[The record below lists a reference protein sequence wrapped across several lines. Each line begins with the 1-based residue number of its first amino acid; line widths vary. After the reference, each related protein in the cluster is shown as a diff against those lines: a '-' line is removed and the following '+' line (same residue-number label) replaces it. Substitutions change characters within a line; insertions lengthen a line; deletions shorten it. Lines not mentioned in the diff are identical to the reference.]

1 MFPFVGAYLRSLSSN
16 FYRLHYGKKSKVN
29 DIRPGA
35 DPVNERIKSQ
45 LVAKHGQDF
54 KSKVVAR
61 LGASILFQM
70 MPIIPLS
77 ILLPCRDQF
86 TEGHTSPQVGMY
98 RVIEIAIVFSGLYH
112 LQWYKHGRHPCHTCC
127 LQVNHHHHHCHHH
140 HCNQ

>member
-61 LGASILFQM
+61 QTGGTYLVSDDTNYSIV
-70 MPIIPLS
+70 
-77 ILLPCRDQF
+77 D
-86 TEGHTSPQVGMY
+86 T
-98 RVIEIAIVFSGLYH
+98 IAL
-112 LQWYKHGRHPCHTCC
+112 
-127 LQVNHHHHHCHHH
+127 
-140 HCNQ
+140 